1 MIDLA
6 VLGLLHN
13 HDLHGYELRK
23 RLGSLPGWRPAV
35 SFGSLYPALARLERS
50 GLVKVVT
57 NLTTPAPPTPMSGSL
72 AGELAAFRIHR
83 RASRSAGVKD
93 AKDRGS
99 RGGRGSRGKKVYGIT
114 EAGRTRLHELLTA
127 DEVVDDREFAVRLA
141 FCHLL
146 GPAER
151 LSLFTRRRDDLVRQR
166 DQQRHDARRSDLRLT
181 SYLRSLVE
189 RDTEATTADLAWIE
203 RLIDAERSALDTGA
217 ESAHTR
223 PGGQSQ

>member
-6 VLGLLHN
+6 VLGLLHD

-50 GLVKVVT
+50 GLVKAVT

-83 RASRSAGVKD
+83 RAGRPAG
-93 AKDRGS
+93 AKGTQ
-99 RGGRGSRGKKVYGIT
+99 GRGSRGKKVYGIT
-114 EAGRTRLHELLTA
+114 EAGRTRLRELLTTA
-127 DEVVDDREFAVRLA
+127 DVVDDREFAVRLA
-141 FCHLL
+141 FCHVL
-146 GPAER
+146 GSAER
-151 LSLFTRRRDDLVRQR
+151 LALFTRRRDDLIRRR
-166 DQQRHDARRSDLRLT
+166 DQQRSDAPRSELRLT
-181 SYLRSLVE
+181 SYLRSLLE

-217 ESAHTR
+217 EAADTR
-223 PGGQSQ
+223 LGGQSQ